1 MSTAEKHELKRVGEG
16 KCYGYPSRE
25 EAMDGR
31 RRDRAFAAD
40 CGAMRVV
47 CLMREWRWATHPPPA
62 LGC

>member
-47 CLMREWRWATHPPPA
+47 CLMREWRA